1 VRGRVVFG
9 LVPDPGVGLAG
20 EPLVVLSAQ
29 ADDGGTL
36 RGREVVSGDAD
47 GPAEAGR
54 LRDDLAGRV
63 LLPGRRMRS
72 IACIS
77 STVAKSFIPIGVTR
91 MRSSSFSSST
101 SAGQS
106 YSFGSSTAISSM
118 LMTLI
123 AYPSCFRLVH
133 AEARG

>member
-1 VRGRVVFG
+1 
-9 LVPDPGVGLAG
+9 
-20 EPLVVLSAQ
+20 
-29 ADDGGTL
+29 
-36 RGREVVSGDAD
+36 
-47 GPAEAGR
+47 
-54 LRDDLAGRV
+54 
-63 LLPGRRMRS
+63 MRS

-91 MRSSSFSSST
+91 MRSSAFSSST

-133 AEARG
+133 AEARGSGLSRANGAGVAEVGNGDEHTETPRSRAGRLRVRPSVECYLLDGTISVWPVQIT

>member
-1 VRGRVVFG
+1 MPTVQPRRAACATIWPVVYF
-9 LVPDPGVGLAG
+9 
-20 EPLVVLSAQ
+20 S
-29 ADDGGTL
+29 
-36 RGREVVSGDAD
+36 
-47 GPAEAGR
+47 
-54 LRDDLAGRV
+54 
-63 LLPGRRMRS
+63 PGRRMRS

-91 MRSSSFSSST
+91 MRSSAFSSST

-118 LMTLI
+118 LMTLF